1 MGQLCKS
8 RGVRYKY
15 DNAVGHDK
23 LQGCRL
29 HSVKSGSVQGKGHR
43 DVSECSRSPDVPVW
57 IRMVPFG
64 LFGNIY
70 HLSQILQIQRAAHT
84 LLRRYIRSG
93 ESGGRGTSHGQSLY
107 RLVKSSCFTAF
118 VNGYSCRLLCD
129 TYGKAC
135 FAEKTS
141 QAVFTRRGARGC
153 RKIGRVKGRQGG

>member
-1 MGQLCKS
+1 MFPFT
-8 RGVRYKY
+8 R
-15 DNAVGHDK
+15 
-23 LQGCRL
+23 
-29 HSVKSGSVQGKGHR
+29 
-43 DVSECSRSPDVPVW
+43 RSCMNPYGAFW
-57 IRMVPFG
+57 A
-64 LFGNIY
+64 FGNIY

-153 RKIGRVKGRQGG
+153 RKSDALKDGKEDKKKNKISAEKRREMMRQKERKNDGDDN